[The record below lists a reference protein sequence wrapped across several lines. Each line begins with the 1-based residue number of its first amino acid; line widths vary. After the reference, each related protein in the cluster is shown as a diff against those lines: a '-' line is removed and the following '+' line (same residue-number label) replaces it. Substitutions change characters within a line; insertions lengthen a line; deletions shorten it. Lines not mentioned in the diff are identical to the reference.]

1 MISISGIDC
10 CGKST
15 QIELLCE
22 ELKSKGRKCEVV
34 WSRGGYTPGIQ
45 VVKGIFRK
53 EKNVSKEERIKYSEE
68 VNGNPIKRKLLF
80 IASLMDLWL
89 YYSLVLRL
97 KEIFGK
103 TVICDF
109 EHGFWWRLTLKTM
122 VKPNPSIVMFI
133 PAEESMRRS
142 GLKDEPFPEPIDV
155 RQKRIEMYYS
165 LAGKNVWQWSIE
177 ATNTIDKVFDDIRKA
192 CI

>member
-89 YYSLVLRL
+89 Y
-97 KEIFGK
+97 
-103 TVICDF
+103 
-109 EHGFWWRLTLKTM
+109 
-122 VKPNPSIVMFI
+122 
-133 PAEESMRRS
+133 
-142 GLKDEPFPEPIDV
+142 
-155 RQKRIEMYYS
+155 
-165 LAGKNVWQWSIE
+165 
-177 ATNTIDKVFDDIRKA
+177 
-192 CI
+192 